1 MAKTARGHAFSFLA
15 TPLAYVSSRARDG
28 IRAIPETY
36 TTAPTMPY
44 PYPTAQD
51 QGSNPYLG
59 SDPGCWSQVLNPRS
73 PSGNSNNVC
82 VLKLHT
88 QTSISLQC
96 VHLPSVDSPSFE
108 KRVPMRYV
116 TSVRHTSPHS
126 LTLCS
131 EGRPMVSKQLFKVIS
146 KQHGCP
152 LQRDAPP
159 NGSR

>member
-1 MAKTARGHAFSFLA
+1 MVSQARDRIRATCATYATGVA
-15 TPLAYVSSRARDG
+15 TPDPLTHRTRPG
-28 IRAIPETY
+28 P
-36 TTAPTMPY
+36 
-44 PYPTAQD
+44 
-51 QGSNPYLG
+51 NPYLG
-59 SDPGCWSQVLNPRS
+59 SDPGCCSQVLNPQS

-96 VHLPSVDSPSFE
+96 VHLPSMDSPSFE